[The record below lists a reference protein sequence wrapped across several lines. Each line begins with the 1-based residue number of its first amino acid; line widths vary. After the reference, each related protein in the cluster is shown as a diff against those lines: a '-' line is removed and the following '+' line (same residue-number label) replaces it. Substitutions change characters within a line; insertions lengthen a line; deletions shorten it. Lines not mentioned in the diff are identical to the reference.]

1 MNIIHYHNIM
11 ITTIIIHNECDD
23 ESHSQQNLMV
33 IPITITFLIESSNQI
48 QFWSETTTDYFFLK
62 DRLTIEL
69 GNLSNLI
76 LNKTSHNGSIKFL
89 R

>member
-1 MNIIHYHNIM
+1 M

-48 QFWSETTTDYFFLK
+48 QF
-62 DRLTIEL
+62 
-69 GNLSNLI
+69 
-76 LNKTSHNGSIKFL
+76 
-89 R
+89 